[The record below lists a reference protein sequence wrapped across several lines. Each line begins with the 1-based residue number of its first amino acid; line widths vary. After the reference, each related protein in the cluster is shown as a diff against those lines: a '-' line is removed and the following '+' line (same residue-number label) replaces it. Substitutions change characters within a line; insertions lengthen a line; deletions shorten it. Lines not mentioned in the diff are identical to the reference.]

1 MPEQET
7 MEQLIEEART
17 CLKKLSGSRG
27 LGEEGVDLRYN
38 TGCRW
43 GMDAL
48 SDFKKDMR
56 SILKRM
62 AKSIF

>member
-1 MPEQET
+1 MAEQET
-7 MEQLIEEART
+7 LEQLIEEAQT
-17 CLKKLSGSRG
+17 CLKKLSGCRG

-48 SDFKKDMR
+48 GDFKKDMR

-62 AKSIF
+62 EKSRR